1 MTKIVFCQDF
11 QKKVSCYFDLQILK
25 INCWNGFRVKVDI
38 ICTKQ
43 VYPLQTVIRGISH
56 SRNTF
61 KKTLKV
67 SLKYEM
73 THLRSNFE
81 VHIAFMRA
89 VGDFCKICFYVL
101 FASLLH
107 YHHANPLT
115 VGPVKQ

>member
-1 MTKIVFCQDF
+1 MLTLSRSKI
-11 QKKVSCYFDLQILK
+11 KMKRSCKRLSATITE
-25 INCWNGFRVKVDI
+25 I
-38 ICTKQ
+38 KQ
-43 VYPLQTVIRGISH
+43 VYPLQAVIRGISH

-81 VHIAFMRA
+81 AHIAFMRV

-107 YHHANPLT
+107 YHHGNPLT